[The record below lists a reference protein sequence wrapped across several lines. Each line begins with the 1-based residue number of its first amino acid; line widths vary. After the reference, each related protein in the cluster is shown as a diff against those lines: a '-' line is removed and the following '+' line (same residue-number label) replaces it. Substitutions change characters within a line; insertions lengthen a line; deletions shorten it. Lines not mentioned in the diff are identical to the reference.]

1 MISRVLVNTGV
12 KLRAG
17 GVMSKSVA
25 QSEILYGS
33 EIWVVVRG
41 ILKVLEGFHYWM
53 ARRITGM
60 TTTRGAGGEWEY
72 PPVVTATEATG
83 IHPIREYIMRQ
94 KATIVENLDCRPIY
108 ELYDELERMPGKI
121 RMVRWLDQDVVNK
134 PGE

>member
-72 PPVVTATEATG
+72 PPGGDGNRSYGYPPHKGVHHEEG
-83 IHPIREYIMRQ
+83 GNHSG
-94 KATIVENLDCRPIY
+94 KA
-108 ELYDELERMPGKI
+108 
-121 RMVRWLDQDVVNK
+121 
-134 PGE
+134 